1 MTADGAHEGIRQA
14 AEPKAAARL
23 RLFGNVEIAGREGC
37 DSLTTQPKRLALL
50 LYLTAA
56 EPLGFHRRD
65 RLIELFWPEHTQDHA
80 RAALRKAIHAVRQAV
95 GADAVISR
103 GDEELAVNRQAVS
116 CDAVEFAD
124 ALANDRLARALEL
137 YHGEFLD
144 GFFADAAGFERW
156 AEGARTAYRAQAAT
170 AAWAL
175 AERYESGS
183 DLTSA
188 SRWARRAA
196 TLAPTDERTLR
207 RVLLLLDRAGDRAG
221 VVGVYEEFTRRLARQ
236 YDIEPSAETQALVRR
251 LRGH

>member
-188 SRWARRAA
+188 SRY
-196 TLAPTDERTLR
+196 ERTLR